1 MRLMLPNRSKMFYTL
16 KEIQQIQTGDIS
28 GRGIGCAVVMLIIG
42 GIWAMAGLA
51 SLTVGEVLNFFVG
64 LFVLLLAAGV
74 LYFGIHILK
83 NRKKEASIEVRLG
96 VHEVRCINSWEV
108 DDGENLSYYARFENA
123 AGQQIDIH
131 VREEDVAPLKDR
143 EGYLVLDEAH
153 SEALMFFPRDLW
165 IRTEEGF
172 AARK

>member
-1 MRLMLPNRSKMFYTL
+1 MRLMLPNRSKTFYTL

-28 GRGIGCAVVMLIIG
+28 GRGIGCAVALFICGVL
-42 GIWAMAGLA
+42 WAMAGVA
-51 SLTVGEVLNFFVG
+51 SLAVGEVLNFFVG
-64 LFVLLLAAGV
+64 LFILLLAAGV

-96 VHEVRCINSWEV
+96 VHEVRCVGTREV

-123 AGQQIDIH
+123 GGQQIDIH

-153 SEALMFFPRDLW
+153 SEALMFFPKDLW
-165 IRTEEGF
+165 LRTQEGF
-172 AARK
+172 AAQR